1 MVPLFELNAEFVT
14 VILLVKSLSVSD
26 VVLGVLPQS
35 LLKRVAVLPENV
47 ESENVNV
54 ESFAVKNAL
63 LFVIPVTVIDEPTA

>member
-35 LLKRVAVLPENV
+35 LLKIIAELLENV
-47 ESENVNV
+47 ELENVNV
-54 ESFAVKNAL
+54 ELFAVKNAL
-63 LFVIPVTVIDEPTA
+63 LFVLAVTVIDEPTA